1 MTKVLDDATGEALSQ
16 DVGIPYWLLEQFEH
30 YKPDDLKLKSVEA
43 AALSKQSISITTLSH
58 GSEVLI
64 AICDFADGANA
75 LAVKIAMYLKVEG
88 YTANVVIV
96 SEPTFISLNQR
107 VFDAIAVN
115 VDDTAI
121 ADNENHLIAVL
132 NDAREKR
139 ASDIRVA
146 LLTDA
151 TMIQY
156 EIDGRLET
164 SKFSSAARS
173 FGAMLGRCIFS
184 HLPSKEGGAN
194 TSTGEYNEVEQ
205 LNATF
210 TLAGGRWRAGL
221 FPADIG
227 PVIVVR
233 SFGVQ
238 GPLPSLEELG
248 FEAAQ
253 CIVIRQSTSTG
264 NGAFIVTGP
273 TGSGKSTTLAA
284 IADELN
290 DGSRAIYSLED
301 PVERYIEG
309 IYQATVEDIEDA
321 EKTRTFKQMGKQLLR
336 QKPHVIIYGE
346 IRTQST
352 AESAI
357 RMGTTGH
364 MCLGTLHT
372 ASAMGAAVSLAYD
385 LGIDA
390 NRLRDPSLLRAIVY
404 QRLVSKVCDCC
415 GLIWA
420 DKKRSVSAY
429 HRARIE
435 KFFDGGSLEKMRFIG
450 PGCDHCQGRGFK
462 GRTVVAEVVP
472 IDDAALNYIAALDT
486 LSWHKHLFGDGRWDT
501 IRAHAIKKIK
511 CGVVDLFEC
520 EKQLGLIT
528 GQGTVYAFNPDVI
541 DEQVTSDAKEKNI
554 TIESA

>member
-1 MTKVLDDATGEALSQ
+1 MKVLDDDAGIALSQ
-16 DVGIPYWLLEQFEH
+16 QLGISYLHLNDFEQF
-30 YKPDDLKLKSVEA
+30 KPDDLKNKSADA
-43 AALSKQSISITTLSH
+43 AVLSKRAIGITTLSN
-58 GSEVLI
+58 GDEVLI
-64 AICDFADGANA
+64 AICDFSDGANA
-75 LAVKIAMYLKVEG
+75 IAVKISRHLKEG
-88 YTANVVIV
+88 GYSPSVVVV
-96 SEPTFISLNQR
+96 SEETFISLSQR
-107 VFDAIAVN
+107 VFNSIA
-115 VDDTAI
+115 DDIDDSSI
-121 ADNENHLIAVL
+121 ADNENHLITVL
-132 NDAREKR
+132 QDAKERR
-139 ASDIRVA
+139 ASDIRIA
-146 LLTDA
+146 LLADA
-151 TMIQY
+151 SMIQY

-164 SKFSSAARS
+164 SKFSASPRS

-184 HLPSKEGGAN
+184 HLPSKEGGEN

-227 PVIVVR
+227 PVIAIR
-233 SFGVQ
+233 AFGVQ

-248 FEAAQ
+248 FEPAQ
-253 CIVIRQSTSTG
+253 CVVIRQATGTG

-273 TGSGKSTTLAA
+273 TGSGKSTSLAA

-346 IRTQST
+346 IRTKST

-385 LGIDA
+385 LGIEA

-404 QRLVSKVCDCC
+404 QRLVSKVCACC
-415 GLIWA
+415 GLTWE
-420 DKKRSVSAY
+420 KKKQDVSTY
-429 HRARIE
+429 NVKRIQG
-435 KFFDGGSLEKMRFIG
+435 FFDNAALEKMRFIG
-450 PGCDHCQGRGFK
+450 PGCEECNGRGFK

-472 IDDAALNYIAALDT
+472 IDDAALNFIAALDT
-486 LSWHKHLFGDGRWDT
+486 LSWHQHLFQDGRWDT
-501 IRAHAIKKIK
+501 IQAHAIRKIK
-511 CGVVDLFEC
+511 RGAVDLFEC
-520 EKQLGLIT
+520 EKQLGLLT
-528 GQGTVYAFNPDVI
+528 GTGVFCAFNPDEI
-541 DEQVTSDAKEKNI
+541 HAQVNADAKEKDI
-554 TIESA
+554 PI